1 MTNASVYVYDTVKDY
16 MTFYPNG
23 QDVIREEH
31 LSGIWINE
39 KSVVFVSGEDAR
51 EAQGKP
57 DFSKSLVYYDGGE
70 KSFEKYVDNF
80 EHVVEICV
88 DPKTNSVIF
97 SGQEIQQKLA
107 IARKLPREFKNKK
120 LTKISGYILYDKVTS
135 RLNLIINPVKH

>member
-1 MTNASVYVYDTVKDY
+1 MK
-16 MTFYPNG
+16 
-23 QDVIREEH
+23 
-31 LSGIWINE
+31 
-39 KSVVFVSGEDAR
+39 KVFVSGEDAR